1 MAIDTVLRL
10 FDIRRMI
17 ALLVESSRKLQD
29 FLGAEFDAEPTA
41 FASIVKDMHH
51 AARNLNV
58 VHIQGGSPE
67 SHDITLNLFGILQ
80 NRKLTPDTC
89 LQA

>member
-1 MAIDTVLRL
+1 
-10 FDIRRMI
+10 MI

-29 FLGAEFDAEPTA
+29 FLGAEFDAEPTS
-41 FASIVKDMHH
+41 FASVIKDMYH

-67 SHDITLNLFGILQ
+67 CHDITLKLFRIL
-80 NRKLTPDTC
+80 
-89 LQA
+89 